1 MNDEERFMANDVRMY
16 DMLISCP
23 GDVEYAVDI
32 AKEVIDEFNQQF
44 QDTLGIGIRYRY
56 WKNSAYAQSGAKPQQ
71 LLNKQFV
78 EQCDLA
84 IAIFK
89 NRFGT
94 PTDKY
99 GSGTEE
105 EIEIMLQ
112 ADRQV
117 FMYFDESP
125 VSTTNI
131 ELQQLKKV
139 RDFKR
144 KHSADRG
151 VCCSFNSPEEFRR
164 VLNAHITRYFL
175 TLEKVQEI
183 KNAQQSE
190 LILKSFHGGTLYDT
204 AVVSEF
210 DMGIFGKSEKI
221 LDIIKV
227 LFDRIPQY
235 QVSGHNQAGDY
246 LQPFGKIVELSDE
259 TKGWIDM
266 MAEHMKIK
274 LDDNFY
280 NLGNLKENV
289 LTSSVLYGGRALIGS
304 DDEKKKYNE
313 LIELRN
319 QIKRFL
325 GHIQIEKCYFD
336 LIGVQFVVCNVGT
349 YFDEDID
356 IELHINRDEII
367 LHTDLEVPTQNVDDD
382 DWCFEDI
389 FTIPKCKDFNS
400 YSSTIKGFNSYAPDA
415 PTFPFYDTKD
425 YEEGYRETLDEIFAY
440 TVFEDGDEI
449 IIKLHMD
456 YLKQHTCAAFPT
468 WIFFRKANEY
478 GNIKYTISSKNRTEI
493 VQKSLKMEM
502 QK

>member
-1 MNDEERFMANDVRMY
+1 
-16 DMLISCP
+16 
-23 GDVEYAVDI
+23 
-32 AKEVIDEFNQQF
+32 
-44 QDTLGIGIRYRY
+44 
-56 WKNSAYAQSGAKPQQ
+56 
-71 LLNKQFV
+71 
-78 EQCDLA
+78 
-84 IAIFK
+84 
-89 NRFGT
+89 
-94 PTDKY
+94 
-99 GSGTEE
+99 
-105 EIEIMLQ
+105 MLQ

-131 ELQQLKKV
+131 DLQQLEKV
-139 RDFKR
+139 RDFKQR
-144 KHSADRG
+144 YSADKG
-151 VCCSFNSPEEFRR
+151 VCCSFNSPEEFRK
-164 VLNAHITRYFL
+164 VLNAHITRHFL

-183 KNAQQSE
+183 KTEQQSE

-210 DMGIFGKSEKI
+210 DMGILGKSEEI
-221 LDIIKV
+221 LDIIKAI
-227 LFDRIPQY
+227 FDRIPQY
-235 QVSGHNQAGDY
+235 QVSCHNQGDY

-266 MAEHMKIK
+266 MAEQMKIK
-274 LDDNFY
+274 LDSDFY

-289 LTSSVLYGGRALIGS
+289 LTSAILYGGRELIGS

-313 LIELRN
+313 LIELRD

-325 GHIQIEKCYFD
+325 GHIQIEKCYSD

-349 YFDEDID
+349 NFDEDID
-356 IELHINRDEII
+356 IELHIKRDDII
-367 LHTDLEVPTQNVDDD
+367 LHTDLKVPTQKVDDD

-389 FTIPKCKDFNS
+389 FTIPECKEFNS
-400 YSSTIKGFNSYAPDA
+400 YSSTIKDFSPYVPDT

-425 YEEGYRETLDEIFAY
+425 YEEGYRVTLNEIFDY

-456 YLKQHTCAAFPT
+456 YLKQHTYAAFPT

-478 GNIKYTISSKNRTEI
+478 ENIKYTITSKNKPDV
-493 VQKSLKMEM
+493 VQGTMKMAM